1 MYPRS
6 ETTVTEISHDGPS
19 SSSPCAQWFRKYGKY
34 ILASLVAGLSLALIL
49 ALGLML
55 STTATT
61 STISSPTSAT
71 TTSRITSATTTTL
84 KRTTTDIPSNTSTT
98 RTTEMPTTKTT
109 TPGRRK
115 KIVLAL
121 KIPWLMYIFSSRSH
135 NNWQQSWQHAE
146 IRCEG
151 GSVQYQD
158 QEDLPASRPPRW
170 CEVHTQSVW

>member
-6 ETTVTEISHDGPS
+6 ETTVKEISHDGPS

-84 KRTTTDIPSNTSTT
+84 KTTTTDIPSNTSTT
-98 RTTEMPTTKTT
+98 GTTEMPTTKRT

-121 KIPWLMYIFSSRSH
+121 KIPWLMYIFSSRRD
-135 NNWQQSWQHAE
+135 NNWQRSSAE

-170 CEVHTQSVW
+170 CEVHAQSV